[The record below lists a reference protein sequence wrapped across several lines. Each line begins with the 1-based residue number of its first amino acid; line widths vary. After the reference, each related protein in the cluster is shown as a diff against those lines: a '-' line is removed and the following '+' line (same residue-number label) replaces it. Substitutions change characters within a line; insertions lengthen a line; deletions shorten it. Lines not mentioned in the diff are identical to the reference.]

1 MHICAEI
8 NNCGMDSGGR
18 DKGKPM
24 IRKKKKKRSA
34 FPVLYRTSDD
44 REVADKPSI
53 SPQPPP
59 QIPGVKTFTSI
70 TRTQRKKYM
79 QASKFKLL

>member
-24 IRKKKKKRSA
+24 IKKKKSA
-34 FPVLYRTSDD
+34 FPALYRTSDD
-44 REVADKPSI
+44 REVADKPPI
-53 SPQPPP
+53 SPQLPH